1 VVEIQEK
8 KQLEHLHFARVPYL
22 RSEMRK
28 RVDKALA
35 VDVCLGGHKAV
46 ESDLGLGFAY
56 DQVGIKSNYLPGI
69 KQYMRLEGP

>member
-1 VVEIQEK
+1 
-8 KQLEHLHFARVPYL
+8 
-22 RSEMRK
+22 MRK